1 MNKDKVIQTL
11 QESQPELAQFQVSSL
26 WIFGSMVRDEAGPD
40 SDVDILVEFEPGAH
54 VGLFALARL
63 QRCLQKIL
71 GRKVDLATE
80 PGNCGY
86 RISWNQ
92 FRPLKATWPA

>member
-71 GRKVDLATE
+71 GRKVDLATL
-80 PGNCGY
+80 GTLHKA
-86 RISWNQ
+86 
-92 FRPLKATWPA
+92 LKKDILEEAVHAF